1 MHQTNKQT
9 KRKKN
14 WVFFIKFSLR
24 LSISFHLECVCVLPS
39 TTLTSQKCYLQ
50 FCAYDFSSAAKQ
62 KRIIDFGFMYATF
75 RQGMVSVCIW
85 MRNILAPAHSVVF
98 PFRRGASANETE
110 SSKKKEKNRIWRRN
124 TTKQQQ
130 QNRTKYAPCQNGY
143 VGTYICHYYYYR
155 WLCFLRL
162 AKKKTTTQRNAIMP
176 REPFDPFSF
185 FLPSLIY
192 LVVSVS
198 FTNEI
203 FLKCSF
209 LSFCSFF
216 YIVAQQKQPNQFI
229 RSYFFEVGTKREEK
243 KKTIQFIAFLR

>member
-1 MHQTNKQT
+1 MLFT
-9 KRKKN
+9 
-14 WVFFIKFSLR
+14 ILR
-24 LSISFHLECVCVLPS
+24 LRLFIRCKAKTNYWFRIYVCNISPGYGECVYMNA
-39 TTLTSQKCYLQ
+39 KY
-50 FCAYDFSSAAKQ
+50 SSS
-62 KRIIDFGFMYATF
+62 GSF
-75 RQGMVSVCIW
+75 RC
-85 MRNILAPAHSVVF
+85 F
-98 PFRRGASANETE
+98 PF
-110 SSKKKEKNRIWRRN
+110 SKGCECEWNWIVKEGGKNRIWRRN

-130 QNRTKYAPCQNGY
+130 QNRTRYAPCQNGY